1 MIVRFVGRGTFV
13 SGGSN
18 PGLQALLTRLETASP
33 TDVMEVRIIIE
44 PQAAALAA
52 HRANSEDLR
61 GLDEILRNSICAKG
75 IAAFEHWDAQLH
87 LAISR
92 AAKNA
97 LLLDYCQAINS
108 VRNQPHWYR
117 LKQKSLNGA
126 LRITYDTQHSKIV
139 KALKE
144 RDGEAAKRALY
155 EHLITVRD
163 RMLQTEL

>member
-13 SGGSN
+13 SGGSSA
-18 PGLQALLTRLETASP
+18 GLHALMTRLETASP

-44 PQAAALAA
+44 PHAAALAA

-61 GLDEILRNSICAKG
+61 ALDEILRSSISAKG
-75 IAAFEHWDAQLH
+75 IAEFEHWDAQLH
-87 LAISR
+87 LAIFR

-117 LKQKSLNGA
+117 LKQKSLNDA
-126 LRITYDTQHSKIV
+126 LRNTYNTQHSEIV
-139 KALKE
+139 TALKE
-144 RDGEAAKRALY
+144 RDGDTAKRALY
-155 EHLITVRD
+155 EHLVTVRD
-163 RMLQTEL
+163 RMLQTGL